1 MIGLDIRF
9 NVFSVILSV
18 QIRGFDQ
25 KTLTKNMGGGKARKH
40 GRIDQP
46 NIGSYLPKMKI

>member
-25 KTLTKNMGGGKARKH
+25 KTLTKNMGGAKPENMG
-40 GRIDQP
+40 GLTNLILDL
-46 NIGSYLPKMKI
+46 IYPK